1 MDRLDSALKKIKK
14 KKEMKEAA
22 PLAAIG
28 KGLAVAGKAIV
39 KGGAKAAKVGA
50 KGAAKGAKSVKTVTP
65 KVMGGEVKK
74 SAQVAKNVK
83 PKSGPTID
91 VKATEVGGEIAK
103 KKKETMAAKSST
115 PKKGQSKSGQIQK
128 SNDITNKGKNQV
140 DPQKNPQADK
150 SKDKSKDEPKDDT
163 TDKKKKGVDVKKKV
177 TDVVGG
183 VKDAY
188 GKSSFTVREQMT
200 FREWLEKLP
209 VEELDE
215 YAMAIPAIAKAIPA
229 IAKTA
234 AVAKAAAP
242 YVATAIGAGGMVKK
256 LMSKKDDQL
265 GGYYDPSKKIDRSG
279 KSEKPSYDNIDS
291 ELLKKF
297 PNTNRRKLIDPD
309 YKAKN
314 NPNLSKAIKKAKDKL
329 NRKKFND
336 KLDKSSPYSV
346 YKKPTDT
353 SKPGDNAQARAKIRD
368 DLNKLDKNLKN
379 KNK

>member
-115 PKKGQSKSGQIQK
+115 PKKGQSKGGQIQK
-128 SNDITNKGKNQV
+128 SNDITNKGKSQV

-150 SKDKSKDEPKDDT
+150 SKDEPKDDV
-163 TDKKKKGVDVKKKV
+163 TDKKKKDGVDVKKKV
-177 TDVVGG
+177 KDVVGG

-200 FREWLEKLP
+200 FREWLETLP
-209 VEELDE
+209 VEQLDE
-215 YAMAIPAIAKAIPA
+215 SF
-229 IAKTA
+229 
-234 AVAKAAAP
+234 V
-242 YVATAIGAGGMVKK
+242 GAGEMPKV
-256 LMSKKDDQL
+256 DL
-265 GGYYDPSKKIDRSG
+265 GK
-279 KSEKPSYDNIDS
+279 
-291 ELLKKF
+291 
-297 PNTNRRKLIDPD
+297 
-309 YKAKN
+309 
-314 NPNLSKAIKKAKDKL
+314 
-329 NRKKFND
+329 
-336 KLDKSSPYSV
+336 
-346 YKKPTDT
+346 
-353 SKPGDNAQARAKIRD
+353 
-368 DLNKLDKNLKN
+368 
-379 KNK
+379 